1 MEITAEKTLGG
12 IILDEI
18 AIKVKELR
26 KKSKMT
32 LKDLSEATSLSTSF
46 LSQVENGSS
55 NLAISSLKKIS
66 EAFKVNISIFF
77 ENEKRESYSYMTKK
91 GDRRVFQVDGLETI
105 YSNLSGNFNQR
116 ILAPYILTLAPN
128 QTKKD
133 SFQFAGEEFY
143 YVLKGAA
150 KFTIDNK
157 EYFIYEGDSIHF
169 PSNLDHFGEN
179 LLDEETELLGVI
191 TPVVF

>member
-1 MEITAEKTLGG
+1 M
-12 IILDEI
+12 DQI

-26 KKSKMT
+26 KKSGMT
-32 LKDLSEATSLSTSF
+32 LKDLSEVTNLSSSF

-55 NLAISSLKKIS
+55 NLAISSLKKIA
-66 EAFKVNISIFF
+66 EAFDVNISIFF
-77 ENEKRESYSYMTKK
+77 EEEKKDNFSYMRKK
-91 GDRRVFQVDGLETI
+91 DDREVFQVDGLETI
-105 YSNLSGNFNQR
+105 YTNLSGNFNQR

-128 QTKKD
+128 QTKKN
-133 SFQFAGEEFY
+133 SFKFAGEEFY

-157 EYFIYEGDSIHF
+157 EYRIYEGDSIHF
-169 PSNLDHFGEN
+169 PSNLDHYGEN
-179 LLDEETELLGVI
+179 LLDEETHLLGII